1 MGKLSKKDTYYG
13 CDSYDFEYFQPNP
26 PKIRLQKL
34 KDGYYTRC
42 KRKGMFYHVAD
53 LDDAKY
59 IFNVTKLK
67 RKKNFKKFKKFK
79 KEQ

>member
-34 KDGYYTRC
+34 EDGYYTRC
-42 KRKGMFYHVAD
+42 KRKGIKKLWYVDFFDSFSIVLNHGFKTEI
-53 LDDAKY
+53 DAY
-59 IFNVTKLK
+59 
-67 RKKNFKKFKKFK
+67 
-79 KEQ
+79 